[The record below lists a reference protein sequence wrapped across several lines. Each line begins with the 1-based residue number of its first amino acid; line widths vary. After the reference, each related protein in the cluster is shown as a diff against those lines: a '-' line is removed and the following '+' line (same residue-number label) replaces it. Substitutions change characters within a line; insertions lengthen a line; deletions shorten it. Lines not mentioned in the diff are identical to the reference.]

1 MFEQPEDEPVELSRA
16 SDALAPPQGMGQS
29 VRVEGAGRSDRI
41 TSVPYGE
48 LYWFEGRR
56 AGFPSPARWWRFEGA
71 GIVGT
76 AVQPTAAYEAAAA
89 AAVDAA
95 RQSLSLGFQGPQ
107 SGPDM
112 RGAVRVV
119 TKAIRAAN
127 QGVRGRAASS
137 DQPVPHTCSLAVA
150 AIQRGVAAVGIV
162 GQGGAYLI
170 RKGMCLPIQQIAQN
184 FSRDAEDEDDGDEEP
199 GETRAGALLGEDETV
214 SPSLWSLETRSGD
227 LLLLLSGGV
236 HASVGD
242 PDEIEDFIGECST
255 LEEACERLLVE
266 VKLRRADGAN
276 SVVLLGVDLD
286 PTSSLFVDPSRDRL
300 AYYIAL
306 RGAEMQGTPGQPQL
320 ASGRDLLQLMNG
332 GGLPGNRALGPS
344 APAPRADDFPAATP
358 MAEPPEPDAQVSEP
372 LPTPSR
378 RPARVAGTP
387 LWRKLLNG
395 FLGVLGLAI
404 AAVAIW
410 WTITPRKPPPSLV
423 PPEETAQTATSQP
436 TAEPEPE
443 PEPEPVRAPVPPV
456 IGSED
461 EEPAFMIDLKGL
473 GSTLY
478 AGLGMYAPFSVEMVI
493 QTVRSG
499 ADGTEE
505 GLVWNELE
513 RQVLKPGQSVI
524 FTSEALRGS
533 NFDSASGVTASVRY
547 VDGQLEWAGDEP
559 ATVPDGVVASIFAGK
574 VHLADRQRGLFI
586 VLRPVVEE
594 SPPTAGVP
602 EGGSERAVEEDS
614 PGGTVEP

>member
-16 SDALAPPQGMGQS
+16 SEALTSPQATGQS

-41 TSVPYGE
+41 TSMPYGE

-56 AGFPSPARWWRFEGA
+56 AGFPSPTRWWRFEGA

-89 AAVDAA
+89 SAVDAA

-127 QGVRGRAASS
+127 QGIRGRAASS

-150 AIQRGVAAVGIV
+150 AIQRGVAAVGVV

-170 RKGMCLPIQQIAQN
+170 RKGMCVPIQQIAQN
-184 FSRDAEDEDDGDEEP
+184 FSHDADDEDDGVEES

-242 PDEIEDFIGECST
+242 PDELEDFISECST
-255 LEEACERLLVE
+255 LEEACERILVE

-320 ASGRDLLQLMNG
+320 ASGRDLLQLMNS

-344 APAPRADDFPAATP
+344 SPLPRADDFPAATP
-358 MAEPPEPDAQVSEP
+358 MTEPPEPDAQVSEP
-372 LPTPSR
+372 LPTPTPSR
-378 RPARVAGTP
+378 QRAKPEGAP
-387 LWRKLLNG
+387 LWRKILNG
-395 FLGVLGLAI
+395 FLAFLGLAI

-423 PPEETAQTATSQP
+423 PPEEPAQTTPSQP
-436 TAEPEPE
+436 TAETQPEPK
-443 PEPEPVRAPVPPV
+443 PVQTPVPPALDA
-456 IGSED
+456 EE

-478 AGLGMYAPFSVEMVI
+478 AGLGMYAPFPVEIVI
-493 QTVRSG
+493 QSVRSG

-586 VLRPVVEE
+586 VLRPLDEGRPEV
-594 SPPTAGVP
+594 GVP
-602 EGGSERAVEEDS
+602 IEHEAERD
-614 PGGTVEP
+614 